1 MSTEETQPT
10 QTETV
15 PPPKS
20 TDSIAT
26 NSSSQVDVEPLH
38 HPQEM
43 AHVEVP
49 HNVENIPQGV
59 SSMTGKS
66 LLAKKMAA
74 NGLVFLI
81 NLDRFNQLTSADK
94 ITSSPPYLSL
104 LNSAFYSPSDALV
117 SPCTQKLSSQK
128 GKRWA
133 NAKVKP
139 TVFGKS
145 NLNQSSLGSGL
156 NAPVE
161 EAKKEPLGTSDANG
175 QADQTEASGVTAPAN
190 ANPAPEPV
198 SAAT

>member
-1 MSTEETQPT
+1 MSTEENQSA
-10 QTETV
+10 QTETA
-15 PPPKS
+15 PPPNS
-20 TDSIAT
+20 TDSITT

-74 NGLVFLI
+74 NGLV
-81 NLDRFNQLTSADK
+81 
-94 ITSSPPYLSL
+94 SL
-104 LNSAFYSPSDALV
+104 SAFYSPSDALV

-145 NLNQSSLGSGL
+145 NLNQSSLGNSL
-156 NAPVE
+156 NSPVE
-161 EAKKEPLGTSDANG
+161 DTKKEVLSTCDANG
-175 QADQTEASGVTAPAN
+175 QAEQTEVPVTN
-190 ANPAPEPV
+190 TTSDANPSPEPV

>member
-1 MSTEETQPT
+1 MSAEETHST
-10 QTETV
+10 QTEAV
-15 PPPKS
+15 PPNS
-20 TDSIAT
+20 TDST
-26 NSSSQVDVEPLH
+26 TSNSSTQVDVQPLH

-49 HNVENIPQGV
+49 SNVENIPQGV

-74 NGLVFLI
+74 NG
-81 NLDRFNQLTSADK
+81 
-94 ITSSPPYLSL
+94 
-104 LNSAFYSPSDALV
+104 AFYSPSDALV

-156 NAPVE
+156 DAPVE
-161 EAKKEPLGTSDANG
+161 EAKKEPLGTCDANG
-175 QADQTEASGVTAPAN
+175 QTDQTEAPEVITSPDV
-190 ANPAPEPV
+190 NPAPEPV